1 MKESPTVSIACITY
15 NQKIFVVEL
24 ITSILSQTYTDWELV
39 IGDDAST
46 DGTQEVL
53 NTYETQHPHKI
64 YVECNLK
71 NIGITNNFQKVLDRC
86 RGKYVA
92 WVGGDDIFFPNKLK
106 SQVEFMEAHLA
117 VALCYHD
124 IDVFDSNTDKTLYL
138 FNSVKPKLEGGVEK
152 IIENGV
158 FMGACSVMTRRSC
171 HPPKGFDLRIP
182 IASDWLFWIQT
193 CYNGEIRYIDQV
205 LSRYR
210 KHEDNV
216 TNKTHDHT
224 EELITLAIA
233 LEDRPDLLSNI
244 RTRIAL
250 LFLYMGVKQFK
261 KGNHFLARKFL
272 GYSLFNR
279 LKGITLGFFGL
290 SMLGNVGVN
299 ILEKYNCYIKR
310 DKR

>member
-15 NQKIFVVEL
+15 NQKDFVVEL
-24 ITSILSQTYTDWELV
+24 IESILSQTYDDWELL

-53 NTYETQHPHKI
+53 HAYEMQYPHKI
-64 YVECNLK
+64 SVECNLQ

-86 RGKYVA
+86 QGKYVA
-92 WVGGDDIFFPNKLK
+92 WIGGDDMFLPNKLK
-106 SQVEFMEAHLA
+106 SQVDFMEAQPG
-117 VALCYHD
+117 VALGYHN
-124 IDVFDSNTDKTLYL
+124 IDVFDSNSGKTLYL
-138 FNSVKPKLEGGVEK
+138 RHDVKPKLEGGVEN
-152 IIENGV
+152 IIEYGA

-171 HPPKGFDLRIP
+171 HPPKGFDHKIP

-193 CYNGEIRYIDQV
+193 CYNGEIRYLDRV

-210 KHEDNV
+210 KHEHNV
-216 TNKTHDHT
+216 TNQPHNHT
-224 EELITLAIA
+224 EEFITLAIV
-233 LEDRPDLLSNI
+233 LEDRPDLLPHI
-244 RTRIAL
+244 RTRMAL

-261 KGNHFLARKFL
+261 KGNHVLARNFL

-279 LKGITLGFFGL
+279 LKWITLGFFGL

-299 ILEKYNCYIKR
+299 MLEKYNCYRKR
-310 DKR
+310 VKP